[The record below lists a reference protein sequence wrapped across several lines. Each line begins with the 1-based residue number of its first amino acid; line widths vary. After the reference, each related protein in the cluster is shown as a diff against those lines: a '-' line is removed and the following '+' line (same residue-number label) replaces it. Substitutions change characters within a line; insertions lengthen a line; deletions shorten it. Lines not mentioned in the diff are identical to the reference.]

1 MYEAFFR
8 LQRRP
13 FSATPDAS
21 CFFSCEPIKTVLDE
35 LVQRAASGQGIGV
48 LTAAAG
54 TGKTLL
60 CRRLLLELSV
70 AFTPVFLATAGFAT
84 RRALFQAIQF
94 ELGRR
99 YGGLEEQ
106 ELRLELVSS
115 LKALVQGGRPAVLI
129 VDEAHLL
136 NERLLEE
143 IRALGSLVEG
153 DQPLLRVI
161 LSGQM
166 ALEMKL
172 LDPSLEALNQR
183 IGCHLYLEPL
193 TRQQSRDFIH
203 YRVQWAGG
211 DAARLFDSTAIDLIA
226 DASNGLPRCLNQ
238 LSDHSL
244 LLTFVQEAPVVSRA
258 IVETALADLKQL
270 PLHWNESLAAID
282 DFGLET
288 DGDVDFEDMDTWD
301 QSPTSPEELAMQQ
314 SGEPTVA
321 FEIGGDE
328 SEGPRVTAEIGP
340 EGETPDRAD
349 TPADWTSVLPV
360 QPIEVHDL
368 VLENSVPLENGI
380 PLADSAPS
388 DARVFHEE
396 WVDDRY
402 ARLDHGRPQFA
413 RTFDETF
420 LPGGWSAQ
428 VPAHVPPQPAIPE
441 AVDSRGETAGI
452 DSPRPMETPEEL
464 IESASEGGAH
474 LLYGDETDFV
484 DCGGPCDGVL
494 LEDDAIDAV
503 PDLEEEITN
512 SVLDVCLEV
521 QNSLGQWWDSKPEAT
536 LSGNSAPLEFF
547 EDRTA
552 PQAAQYDVVEPDRDN
567 RLPAESDGSRSEGC
581 DTNGRYIPRP
591 NYRNVFSTLR
601 RRIGRPERPL
611 R

>member
-1 MYEAFFR
+1 MYEAYFR

-21 CFFSCEPIKTVLDE
+21 CFFSCEPVKTVLDE
-35 LVQRAASGQGIGV
+35 LIQRSASGQGISV

-60 CRRLLLELSV
+60 CRRLHLELSA

-99 YGGLEEQ
+99 YGGLDEQ

-115 LKALVQGGRPAVLI
+115 LKGLVQNGRPAVLI

-136 NERLLEE
+136 SERLLEE

-153 DQPLLRVI
+153 DQPLARIV

-172 LDPSLEALNQR
+172 LDPALEALNQR
-183 IGCHLYLEPL
+183 LGCHLYLEPL

-226 DASNGLPRCLNQ
+226 EASSGLPRCLNQ
-238 LSDHSL
+238 LCDHSL
-244 LLTFVQEAPVVSRA
+244 LLTFVQEAPVVSREL
-258 IVETALADLKQL
+258 VESALADLRQL

-288 DGDVDFEDMDTWD
+288 EGDEGFDDTDTWE
-301 QSPTSPEELAMQQ
+301 QSLASPEELTMKQ
-314 SGEPTVA
+314 SGEPMVA
-321 FEIGGDE
+321 FEIGGDD
-328 SEGPRVTAEIGP
+328 SDLPQVTAEP
-340 EGETPDRAD
+340 RPDEGLISQGD
-349 TPADWTSVLPV
+349 PAATWTSDLPV
-360 QPIEVHDL
+360 QPIEVQDL
-368 VLENSVPLENGI
+368 VLERSVPRPDNAPAGTRIFHEERVEDRYAQLDLRSPRFTGTFDEAFLPEGWSPPEPPHIPLQPAAPEPAATQGAAMNVDSSSTSPSEATDRSIDKSYDDNNGAACPGVDGFDLGECDSESDEI
-380 PLADSAPS
+380 PLADA
-388 DARVFHEE
+388 
-396 WVDDRY
+396 
-402 ARLDHGRPQFA
+402 
-413 RTFDETF
+413 
-420 LPGGWSAQ
+420 
-428 VPAHVPPQPAIPE
+428 
-441 AVDSRGETAGI
+441 
-452 DSPRPMETPEEL
+452 
-464 IESASEGGAH
+464 
-474 LLYGDETDFV
+474 
-484 DCGGPCDGVL
+484 
-494 LEDDAIDAV
+494 AIDAES
-503 PDLEEEITN
+503 DLEEEISS

-521 QNSLGQWWDSKPEAT
+521 QNSLGQWWDSKPAAT
-536 LSGNSAPLEFF
+536 LTGGDDRLEFF

-552 PQAAQYDVVEPDRDN
+552 PQALEYDVVEPDR
-567 RLPAESDGSRSEGC
+567 GSRAAPDSTVRE
-581 DTNGRYIPRP
+581 DAQSDSAARHIPRP

-601 RRIGRPERPL
+601 RRIGRAERPL

>member
-1 MYEAFFR
+1 MYEAYFR

-21 CFFSCEPIKTVLDE
+21 CFFSCEPIKTVLEE
-35 LVQRAASGQGIGV
+35 LVQRAASGQGISV

-60 CRRLLLELSV
+60 CRRLHLELS
-70 AFTPVFLATAGFAT
+70 ADFTPVFLATAGFAT

-99 YGGLEEQ
+99 YGGLDEQ

-115 LKALVQGGRPAVLI
+115 LKGLVQSGRPAVLI

-136 NERLLEE
+136 SEKLLEE
-143 IRALGSLVEG
+143 IRALASLVEG
-153 DQPLLRVI
+153 DQPLARVV

-172 LDPSLEALNQR
+172 LDPALEALNQR
-183 IGCHLYLEPL
+183 LGCHLYLEPL

-226 DASNGLPRCLNQ
+226 EASSGLPRCLNQ
-238 LSDHSL
+238 LCDHSL
-244 LLTFVQEAPVVSRA
+244 LLTFVQEAPVVSREL
-258 IVETALADLKQL
+258 VESALADLKQL

-288 DGDVDFEDMDTWD
+288 DGEESFDEMDTWE
-301 QSPTSPEELAMQQ
+301 QSLASPEELTMKQ
-314 SGEPTVA
+314 SGEPMVA

-328 SEGPRVTAEIGP
+328 SGLPQAAAELWRDDASSA
-340 EGETPDRAD
+340 ETPPEAAW
-349 TPADWTSVLPV
+349 TPVLPV

-368 VLENSVPLENGI
+368 ALERTAPLPEI
-380 PLADSAPS
+380 APPG
-388 DARVFHEE
+388 ARIFHEE
-396 WVDDRY
+396 RVDDRY
-402 ARLDHGRPQFA
+402 AQLDLGSPRFA
-413 RTFDETF
+413 GTFDEAF
-420 LPGGWSAQ
+420 LPEGWKPPE
-428 VPAHVPPQPAIPE
+428 PAHIPPQPAAPDIGATQGAAPE
-441 AVDSRGETAGI
+441 NDSTGSLEAADWSSDEARGYRAAC
-452 DSPRPMETPEEL
+452 P
-464 IESASEGGAH
+464 SADRFDLGECDNE
-474 LLYGDETDFV
+474 GDE
-484 DCGGPCDGVL
+484 VL
-494 LEDDAIDAV
+494 LADDVLDDV
-503 PDLEEEITN
+503 PELEEEIG
-512 SVLDVCLEV
+512 SSILDVCLEV
-521 QNSLGQWWDSKPEAT
+521 QNSLGQWWDSKPGAT
-536 LSGNSAPLEFF
+536 LTGGDDRLEVF

-552 PQAAQYDVVEPDRDN
+552 PQALPYDVVEPDR
-567 RLPAESDGSRSEGC
+567 GSRAAPDAANLQDAWS
-581 DTNGRYIPRP
+581 DSAARQIPRP

-601 RRIGRPERPL
+601 RRIGRAERPL